1 MSGKEKTNG
10 SLAMAPR
17 VITIP
22 AASQENTRKLRVA
35 AYARVSSN
43 SEDQKHSFAAQNAYF
58 SKLIT
63 DNPDWEL
70 ADIYAD
76 QGITGTSID
85 KRDDFLR
92 MMEDCRKG
100 RIDRILVKSSSRF
113 ARNAKESLEAVR
125 ELAALGVSVYFEEQN
140 IDTAQV
146 SGEVLIA
153 IFAALAQRESE
164 AISKRRRWSYQVQ
177 MKKGQF
183 NTCQAPIGYR
193 LDGRELEVIPEEAKV
208 VQRIFREYLSGRN
221 SRELARMLN
230 EENVLG
236 LDWKYNTIDYIL
248 QNERYAGNALL
259 QKRYTTDTLPFC
271 LKKNRGERPQYF
283 VEDINEAIVSQKI
296 FDKAQALR
304 RERRVAQGQM
314 HNKVS
319 QHMRCSCGSPIRA
332 KQVRDRWY
340 WVCCWH
346 DERHTCPLMPI
357 PEEEVEQAFLR
368 LYYRLKHYGI
378 DVLTQLISDLYAVRT
393 GSLLWSENIVEINK
407 QISDIASQ
415 ERLLT
420 QLKQQG
426 SVDPDIFISRGN
438 LLAERRRELKLQKE
452 RILRSE
458 EDHTIQQTQD
468 VLDVLES
475 GPDRLDAFD
484 EQLFSDLVEK
494 IVVINNEKLCFRL
507 LNGLEVTE
515 KIERTQR

>member
-10 SLAMAPR
+10 SLAMAPQI
-17 VITIP
+17 ITIP
-22 AASQENTRKLRVA
+22 AANQETTRKLRVA

-43 SEDQKHSFAAQNAYF
+43 SEDQKHSFAAQNAYY

-63 DNPDWEL
+63 DDPNWEL

-452 RILRSE
+452 RILQSE

-468 VLDVLES
+468 LLDVLES
-475 GPDRLDAFD
+475 GPDWLDDFD

>member
-17 VITIP
+17 VITIS

-43 SEDQKHSFAAQNAYF
+43 SEDQKHSFAAQNTYY

-452 RILRSE
+452 RILQSE

-468 VLDVLES
+468 MLDVLES
-475 GPDRLDAFD
+475 GPDWLDDFD

>member
-43 SEDQKHSFAAQNAYF
+43 SEDQKHSFAAQNAYY

-63 DNPDWEL
+63 DDPNWEL

-125 ELAALGVSVYFEEQN
+125 ELAALGVSVCFEEQN

-468 VLDVLES
+468 MLDVLES
-475 GPDRLDAFD
+475 GPDWLDDFD